1 MEADCGSDTC
11 IHVEERIVDK
21 TSMLKSQPHLY
32 SISSPNVEKSTQER
46 RSIIHRMRGILD
58 PQLARLA
65 LMAYLSESDVWS
77 APLTVL
83 PNA

>member
-1 MEADCGSDTC
+1 
-11 IHVEERIVDK
+11 
-21 TSMLKSQPHLY
+21 MLKLQPHLY
-32 SISSPNVEKSTQER
+32 SISSPKVEKSTQER